1 MWVWPQPEHCY
12 LICFI
17 HSLSS
22 QVLSLIHSFST
33 LWTLNSK
40 NCTLELKQWQVSS
53 KPLSWSI
60 RGSAIRPLFVLWRPL
75 LKSSPSLSCPPAS
88 LSTRSR
94 VPLHRLCLMPTKL
107 APSVSTWPN
116 PDLYGLIQISALP
129 LNLKLSRAHLSVSH
143 IPCSSFL
150 HSTYVLSLISS
161 ATKMGFNVR
170 PKSEF
175 CPCLCSDLGQNAYS
189 NPIDSISLLAKT
201 NYCIV
206 RVELHVK
213 ILNSVPC

>member
-1 MWVWPQPEHCY
+1 MVHKGLRHQA
-12 LICFI
+12 
-17 HSLSS
+17 SLCP
-22 QVLSLIHSFST
+22 VT
-33 LWTLNSK
+33 
-40 NCTLELKQWQVSS
+40 
-53 KPLSWSI
+53 
-60 RGSAIRPLFVLWRPL
+60 
-75 LKSSPSLSCPPAS
+75 SSPEILPFLVLPPAS